1 MRITAS
7 QYHVRPEFVRSV
19 RQTEVQ
25 EKHAIYRF
33 QVKLPMSAPFSLP
46 GNSMRQVKKSPL
58 LEIRLLFV
66 LHLHNELFTALCR
79 AINVVNNS
87 AVTHVSSSLS
97 KKVISVILFS
107 FTSRPFKKSISK
119 SFVISCPNIFLKP
132 TSVNGLINF
141 PIFFVLRL
149 YRPECI

>member
-1 MRITAS
+1 MRITIS

-87 AVTHVSSSLS
+87 AVTHVFRKQFLIQ
-97 KKVISVILFS
+97 KGYIRDTLLVYKQTVQEINQQVFRYFL
-107 FTSRPFKKSISK
+107 PEY
-119 SFVISCPNIFLKP
+119 FLKAYIRERIDKFSHFLCF
-132 TSVNGLINF
+132 T
-141 PIFFVLRL
+141 FV
-149 YRPECI
+149 